1 VRHFIV
7 HTRRASIGSAR
18 PLNCGVMRPTD
29 LNASPEM
36 ETLDQLLGGDQ
47 KLSVLRQVFPSDQRF
62 VQGIA
67 GLLRDGD
74 VLLLAEGVQVAEW
87 QVRTLFRHGEVLS
100 TLDRYALHLTH
111 KGAQKTA

>member
-1 VRHFIV
+1 MRS
-7 HTRRASIGSAR
+7 RRASNGSVR

-36 ETLDQLLGGDQ
+36 ETLDQLLSGDQ
-47 KLSVLRQVFPSDQRF
+47 KLSVLRKVFPSDQRF

-74 VLLLAEGVQVAEW
+74 VLLLTEGVEVAEW
-87 QVRTLFRHGEVLS
+87 QVRTLFRDGEVLR
-100 TLDRYALHLTH
+100 TLDRYALRLTH
-111 KGAQKTA
+111 TGAQKIA